1 MKKDKEE
8 KVFEEQT
15 KKSCCCDNESQCDC
29 EECSCEQPETENL
42 EKKVEEYLLI
52 AQRLQ
57 ADFDNYRKRTLEQ
70 ISQARVDGMI
80 DALNTIIPSLD
91 SFASAKKQVN
101 DDKVL
106 AGLILIEKDI
116 LTALDNLGVKKIE
129 CLGQQF
135 DPNLHNALATKND
148 NSLDNNVIVEEY
160 QAGYKLNEKIIR
172 YSQVIVNK
180 KEV

>member
-1 MKKDKEE
+1 MKKEKEE
-8 KVFEEQT
+8 KDLNEQE
-15 KKSCCCDNESQCDC
+15 KKSCCENESHCDC
-29 EECSCEQPETENL
+29 EECVCEKTETENL
-42 EKKVEEYLLI
+42 EKKVEEYLLV

-57 ADFDNYRKRTLEQ
+57 ADFDNYRKRSQEQ
-70 ISQARVDGMI
+70 ILQARTDGMI
-80 DALNTIIPSLD
+80 NALNTIIPSLD
-91 SFASAKKQVN
+91 SFASAKKQVS
-101 DDKVL
+101 DEKVL

-116 LTALDNLGVKKIE
+116 LSALDILGVKKIE
-129 CLGQQF
+129 CIGQRF

-148 NSLDNNVIVEEY
+148 NSLDNDIIVEEY